1 MKTIK
6 VHYIEL
12 AFVLAN
18 DAIINGDSDGSKTWA
33 AAYWLGKGLGGKGV
47 YLF

>member
-18 DAIINGDSDGSKTWA
+18 DAIINGDIDGSVHGPPPIGW
-33 AAYWLGKGLGGKGV
+33 GKVGRKGS
-47 YLF
+47 LSF